1 VFISAISERAW
12 FQNARDDRSR
22 LGAKRIG
29 VANEATQVLHRL
41 RGAGGVPDG
50 VRGATVCRLEAESAV
65 LRAAESAGIRVGAGT
80 SCSGGKIDG
89 QKS

>member
-1 VFISAISERAW
+1 M
-12 FQNARDDRSR
+12 
-22 LGAKRIG
+22 G
-29 VANEATQVLHRL
+29 VANEATQVLHCR

-50 VRGATVCRLEAESAV
+50 VRGATVRRLEAESAV
-65 LRAAESAGIRVGAGT
+65 LASESDRTTGAGT